1 MMMIS
6 EETTTD
12 YIDCPAMKVW
22 NSKKDLKYHNPF
34 DNMIEKEKKIKLSHQ
49 IGDIFFLDNQHEFS
63 QVFLYIY
70 ISLSKD

>member
-34 DNMIEKEKKIKLSHQ
+34 DNMIEKEKKLNYHIKSATY
-49 IGDIFFLDNQHEFS
+49 FF
-63 QVFLYIY
+63 
-70 ISLSKD
+70 